1 MKKPIPIDLIV
12 KELTDKASPSEQ
24 EALGKWL
31 NERENNRRQYKQIR
45 HIWKEFDKVY
55 DDYEFDEAAARKKI
69 TGQIRSYQL
78 RTRVIRARI
87 RIGAAAS
94 IVFLIGLTYLLIN
107 YSQNSTNSLTS
118 YRTKP
123 NEVSEVILP
132 DSTHVWLNEE
142 SQLIIRKSYLESQRK
157 VWLTGEGYFEVRP
170 DAKHP
175 FKVYTLNT
183 VTRVLGTTFHL
194 RQESEKRIALNVLEG
209 KVSFYS
215 KYSLKT
221 HPEFVGGEQA
231 IYLSDTKQIRKK
243 VNNDLNSLAWKTKEL
258 IFRDTPLT
266 EVCEVLSHYY
276 GKQIEYSHN
285 DSGLSLTGSFRNES
299 LEDVIAT
306 LTLTLDIKA
315 TNTQNKI
322 VLHP

>member
-12 KELTDKASPSEQ
+12 KELTDKASPLEQ
-24 EALGKWL
+24 EALRKWL
-31 NERENNRRQYKQIR
+31 NTGENNQKHYKQIR
-45 HIWKEFDKVY
+45 HIWKELDKVY

-69 TGQIRSYQL
+69 TGQIRSYRR
-78 RTRVIRARI
+78 RTRVIRARN
-87 RIGAAAS
+87 RIGVAAS
-94 IVFLIGLTYLLIN
+94 FLLLIGLTFLLIN
-107 YSQNSTNSLTS
+107 YSRNSTS
-118 YRTKP
+118 YLSYYQTNP
-123 NEVSEVILP
+123 DEVREVILP

-142 SQLIIRKSYLESQRK
+142 SQLFIRKNYSANQRK
-157 VWLTGEGYFEVRP
+157 VWLTGEGYFEVKP
-170 DAKHP
+170 DAEHP

-194 RQESEKRIALNVLEG
+194 RPESEKRITLNVLEG
-209 KVSFYS
+209 KVSFYP
-215 KYSLKT
+215 KYSLKN
-221 HPEFVGGEQA
+221 HQEFVGGEQA

-243 VNNDLNSLAWKTKEL
+243 VNDDLNSLAWKTREL

-276 GKQIEYSHN
+276 GKQIEYSQS

-315 TNTQNKI
+315 TITPDKI